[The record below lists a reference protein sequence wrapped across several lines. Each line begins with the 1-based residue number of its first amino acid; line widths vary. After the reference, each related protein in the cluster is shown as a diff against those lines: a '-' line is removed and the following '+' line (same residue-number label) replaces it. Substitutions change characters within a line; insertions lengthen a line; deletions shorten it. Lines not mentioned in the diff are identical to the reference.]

1 MMGVQ
6 FNADEVFGMAE
17 QIERN
22 GAKFYRKAAD
32 GAAGETSREML
43 LKLAAMEDDHE
54 KTFAA
59 MRADLSQT
67 EREPMVFDPEGETGM
82 YLNAMAD
89 GYVFDVRTDPSEQ
102 LSGDEPVEHVLK
114 TAIGLEKESVVFYQG
129 LKQMVPEDAG
139 KDRLEDIINQEMGHI
154 ALLSREL
161 ASRR

>member
-1 MMGVQ
+1 MGVQ
-6 FNADEVFGMAE
+6 FNADEVFEMAE

-43 LKLAAMEDDHE
+43 LRLAAMEDDHE
-54 KTFAA
+54 RTFAS
-59 MRADLSQT
+59 MRAELSAS
-67 EREPMVFDPEGETGM
+67 ERKPLVFDPEGETGM

-102 LSGDEPVEHVLK
+102 LAGDESVEEVLT
-114 TAIGLEKESVVFYQG
+114 TAIGLEKESVVFYHG
-129 LKQMVPEDAG
+129 LKQLVPEAAG
-139 KDRLEDIINQEMGHI
+139 QARIEDIINQEMGHI